1 MQFVRRSDWGAP
13 ATAADRIAKVR
24 GVKIHYLGTAYTSRA
39 HDRCDD
45 QVRAIRAAHLADKA
59 ENYSDIA
66 YNLLVCEHGYVFEG
80 RGAYR
85 RTGANGNPT
94 LNVRHYAVCALL
106 GSKGLATPTDAMLH
120 GLRDAIEY
128 LREHGAGLEVQ
139 GHRDGIATKCPGD
152 ALYDW
157 VERGAPRPG
166 GSDPVPPSKP
176 APGTKPAPRPTVDL
190 SRLIAAA
197 RSDPPKKGTPVSY
210 YGTKTVESA
219 LVAERLLSRELADGH
234 FGTAT
239 VRAYAAWQR
248 RCGYTGA
255 AADGIPGKA
264 SLERLGRARGFTVTP

>member
-24 GVKIHYLGTAYTSRA
+24 GSKIHYLGTAYTSRA

-45 QVRAIRAAHLADKA
+45 QVRAIRAAHLADRT

-66 YNLLVCEHGYVFEG
+66 YNVLVCEHGYVFEG

-85 RTGANGNPT
+85 RTGANGSRA
-94 LNVRHYAVCALL
+94 LNEQHYAICALL
-106 GSKGLATPTDAMLH
+106 GSKGLVTPTEAMLH

-128 LREHGAGLEVQ
+128 LREHGAGQEVR
-139 GHRDGIATKCPGD
+139 GHRDGYATACPGD

-166 GSDPVPPSKP
+166 GSDPVPPAK
-176 APGTKPAPRPTVDL
+176 PGTRPPAKPVVDL

-234 FGTAT
+234 YGTAT

-248 RCGYTGA
+248 RCGYKGA
-255 AADGIPGKA
+255 DADGVPGLE
-264 SLERLGRARGFTVTP
+264 SLRKLGARRGFQVTP